1 MIEQWNLD
9 IMKGPKDRQN
19 VFAIPT
25 ARFRYMKVIFY
36 SYILPLLG

>member
-9 IMKGPKDRQN
+9 VTKGPKDRQN

-25 ARFRYMKVIFY
+25 ARFRYM
-36 SYILPLLG
+36 